1 MNICELIEMAA
12 KEYAQESSSSEKASE
27 KAEYDFKQGCIYL
40 MKLIIE
46 MKISHEE
53 IMIEC

>member
-1 MNICELIEMAA
+1 MNICELIEQAA
-12 KEYAQESSSSEKASE
+12 KEYALESTSSEKNKAQ
-27 KAEYDFKQGCIYL
+27 AEYDFKQGCIYL
-40 MKLIIE
+40 IKLIIE